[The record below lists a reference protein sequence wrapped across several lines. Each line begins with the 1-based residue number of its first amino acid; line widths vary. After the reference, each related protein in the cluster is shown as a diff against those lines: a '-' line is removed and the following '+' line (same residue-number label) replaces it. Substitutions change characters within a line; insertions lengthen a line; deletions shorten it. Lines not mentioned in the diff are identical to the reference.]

1 MRALLVAGMRFAE
14 AELAKNHFFERA
26 MLRKFRLSEL
36 LILFLAVFLIFV
48 SEYYYLVLKDHD
60 RAVFIGLWPPTMM
73 LFLVY
78 FNLKKQQ

>member
-1 MRALLVAGMRFAE
+1 
-14 AELAKNHFFERA
+14 
-26 MLRKFRLSEL
+26 MLRKFKLSEII
-36 LILFLAVFLIFV
+36 ILFLIVGLIFV

-60 RAVFIGLWPPTMM
+60 RAVFIGLWPPTML